1 MESDVM
7 RLERAVLCA
16 QMIDDEGRRAVE
28 VARAKAELAA
38 TRRRM
43 RMRARLQAEA
53 IEINSRAMVA
63 TLAASWGRR
72 DLAAPALIT
81 FDWHVRCPLALAV
94 LCGALALVGGLGV
107 ACGSAH
113 GTFELTAL
121 GRLLVRRYR
130 HQTRDVA

>member
-1 MESDVM
+1 MESDVI
-7 RLERAVLCA
+7 RFERAVLCA

-28 VARAKAELAA
+28 VARAKADLAA

-43 RMRARLQAEA
+43 RMRDRLQAEA

-63 TLAASWGRR
+63 TLAANWTRR
-72 DLAAPALIT
+72 DPLAPALIE
-81 FDWHVRCPLALAV
+81 FDWQVRCPLAMAV
-94 LCGALALVGGLGV
+94 LCGALARVGGLAIAAGH
-107 ACGSAH
+107 AQS
-113 GTFELTAL
+113 TFELTAL